1 MLAGGY
7 RSPVR
12 IILCNAQLVVF
23 FVFGIAD
30 DQDLVVKM
38 QLAAFDC
45 FCFRDNPASACRA
58 LCIRRQQGDAQICLA
73 AVDHDL
79 IGTCLLTVQ
88 PDVASR
94 IRIVNQHGIV
104 RNLAVEVSVVQIFK
118 LEICGKFKVLTDI
131 CLIDKRSCRQAGK
144 LVILNA
150 VDHLAEMI
158 RFVFDLSVADLY
170 PDRLFK
176 ASFFC
181 LARHQ
186 DLRTVLCAVLFD
198 GNGHGAVVLVRLKY
212 FSLIVVYFDVIGGI
226 GNKKN
231 AGPFCAYLFAELC
244 FKLCEL
250 IALYFGDAHAAALGK
265 HSGHGHFRQ
274 IGVGKARLCQHSGFV
289 SRAFLFHGD
298 GRSNQS
304 IARKYR
310 NSQRKA
316 ARDGIPAPPSL
327 FDISDYVP

>member
-1 MLAGGY
+1 M
-7 RSPVR
+7 
-12 IILCNAQLVVF
+12 
-23 FVFGIAD
+23 
-30 DQDLVVKM
+30 
-38 QLAAFDC
+38 
-45 FCFRDNPASACRA
+45 
-58 LCIRRQQGDAQICLA
+58 
-73 AVDHDL
+73 
-79 IGTCLLTVQ
+79 
-88 PDVASR
+88 R
-94 IRIVNQHGIV
+94 IRIVNEHLVI
-104 RNLAVEVSVVQIFK
+104 RDLAVEVCVVQVFQK
-118 LEICGKFKVLTDI
+118 EICGKFEVTSYICVLDE
-131 CLIDKRSCRQAGK
+131 RSYRQAGEI
-144 LVILNA
+144 VILHA

-170 PDRLFK
+170 PDRLLK
-176 ASFFC
+176 ASLFC

-198 GNGHGAVVLVRLKY
+198 GNGHGAVIGVRLKY

-231 AGPFCAYLFAELC
+231 AGPFCAYLFAELG
-244 FKLCEL
+244 FELCEL

>member
-1 MLAGGY
+1 ML
-7 RSPVR
+7 
-12 IILCNAQLVVF
+12 QVF
-23 FVFGIAD
+23 
-30 DQDLVVKM
+30 QK
-38 QLAAFDC
+38 
-45 FCFRDNPASACRA
+45 
-58 LCIRRQQGDAQICLA
+58 
-73 AVDHDL
+73 
-79 IGTCLLTVQ
+79 
-88 PDVASR
+88 
-94 IRIVNQHGIV
+94 
-104 RNLAVEVSVVQIFK
+104 
-118 LEICGKFKVLTDI
+118 EICGKFEVTSYICVLDE
-131 CLIDKRSCRQAGK
+131 RSCRQAGEII
-144 LVILNA
+144 ILHA

-170 PDRLFK
+170 SDRLLK
-176 ASFFC
+176 ASLFC

-250 IALYFGDAHAAALGK
+250 IALYFGDTHAAALGK

-289 SRAFLFHGD
+289 SRAVLFHGN
-298 GRSNQS
+298 GRTNQS
-304 IARKYR
+304 IAGEYR
-310 NSQRKA
+310 NGKRK
-316 ARDGIPAPPSL
+316 DTCDDELSPPSFL
-327 FDISDYVP
+327 DISGYVP